1 MKIKEILSKEDL
13 RSLGIGAYSRVAEL
27 EYKEG
32 AIVYVA
38 STPYGGSF
46 NGFQKNTTRAYV
58 CKDGS
63 VSLLFS
69 DLRRHR
75 AQQAIKAWE
84 AGDVGTVIPYYV
96 WENYITNGYNTRRG
110 LYADYS
116 SKEERINR
124 IARSHADYLGC
135 ETGDSSTDHKNRVA
149 LRNGSSKD

>member
-1 MKIKEILSKEDL
+1 MKIKEILTKEDL
-13 RSLGIGAYSRVAEL
+13 KNLGIGAFCQVSEL

-38 STPYGGSF
+38 ATPFNSSY

-69 DLRRHR
+69 DLRHHR

-96 WENYITNGYNTRRG
+96 WNNYITNGFNTRRG
-110 LYADYS
+110 MYADYS

-135 ETGDSSTDHKNRVA
+135 ESGDSSTDHKNRVA
-149 LRNGSSKD
+149 LRNGNTTD